1 MGDINQSL
9 ERLEKDGYFIAE
21 GLITGREL
29 KEARTAL
36 ARLLEQE
43 PTGRNAFEGF
53 KTKHVYTV
61 VAKTRAFDGLFTHPL
76 VMGLAERILGANF
89 LLSTGLGIEIWPGE
103 NAQAWHFDDS
113 FYLVPRPRPALS
125 LSVILALDD
134 FTDENGATEVI
145 PGSHRWSKDAP
156 DVPTGV
162 NTYFIKTP
170 GVVDPAEAN
179 RGRDD
184 LVKAVMPAGSG
195 LIFYGTL
202 IHRGGSNRS
211 SRPRMAISPQYCCAW
226 LRTQENHSLAVP
238 AETVRTLSPQLQSLL
253 GYNIHPSFM
262 GHVGGRHPG
271 KMLESAQRASR

>member
-1 MGDINQSL
+1 MSDRIEARLAQL
-9 ERLEKDGYFIAE
+9 ETDGYFIEE
-21 GLITGREL
+21 GLVRGQEL
-29 KEARTAL
+29 IDARAAL
-36 ARLLEQE
+36 GKLLDEV

-76 VMGLAERILGANF
+76 VMGLGERILGANF

-134 FTDENGATEVI
+134 FTAENGATEVL
-145 PGSHRWSKDAP
+145 PGSHRWSKETPGAP
-156 DVPTGV
+156 AGP
-162 NTYFIKTP
+162 NTYYIKTP
-170 GVVDPAEAN
+170 RLLEPEAAN

-184 LVKAVMPAGSG
+184 MVKAIMPAGSA

-202 IHRGGSNRS
+202 LHRGGANQTD
-211 SRPRMAISPQYCCAW
+211 RPRMAISPQYCCGW
-226 LRTQENHSLAVP
+226 LRSQENHSLAVP
-238 AETVRTLSPQLQSLL
+238 PETVRTLSPQLQSLL
-253 GYNIHPSFM
+253 GYNIHPAFM
-262 GHVGGRHPG
+262 GHVGGRHPARV
-271 KMLESAQRASR
+271 LETS